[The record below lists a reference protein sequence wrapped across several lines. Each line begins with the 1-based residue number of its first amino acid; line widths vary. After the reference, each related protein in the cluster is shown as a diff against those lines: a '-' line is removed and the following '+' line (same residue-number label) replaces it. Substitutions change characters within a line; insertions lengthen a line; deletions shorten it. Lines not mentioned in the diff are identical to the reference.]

1 MAYEALY
8 RKWRPQDFSGLVGQD
23 VIRTALS
30 EAIKTDRIAHAYL
43 FSGPRGTGKTS
54 TARILAKALNCEHG
68 PTATPCNK
76 CENCLRINQGMSMDV
91 AEIDAA
97 SNRGI
102 DEMRDLRERVRL
114 APVEGLYKI
123 YIIDEVHMLTT
134 EAFNALLKTLEEP
147 PASVVFILATTE
159 PQKIPATIHSRC
171 QRYDFRRLSIDETA
185 TYLATVAEGSGI
197 RAEKAAL
204 QLIAARSDGGM
215 RDALSLLDQCS
226 LADETVTETTV
237 RNLLGLVGREGIR
250 PLAQAIG
257 TADAPSVLRAMRDL
271 MSQGREVKQVLDELT
286 AYLRAV
292 LFQLTVPDFDEVE
305 LTDSRDMLI
314 NIGQSFTPERLMA
327 VTKRLYD
334 ITGQLRWSQ
343 QPRALAEMGLIE
355 CCYPA
360 ADADAALQERVMA
373 LEKRVEQLSERVS
386 DGVPANAGMHE
397 TAPLPKTADHQ
408 AGRAPDR
415 AAEKQRSTEV
425 KPAKKTPLPDAA
437 EVRPVETPKTAGSQP
452 TASPNDLSGIWEQ
465 LLKGIEQS
473 KKRSLLA
480 CIAQGKFVSLENG
493 QARIS
498 FENAFPKERTE
509 KEDYRQVVE
518 NILQTITGQPVQLI
532 CSIGG
537 SNAAEAQAG
546 QAAQKAKAFFGG
558 KLSPMN

>member
-8 RKWRPQDFSGLVGQD
+8 RKWRPQDFAGLIGQD

-68 PTATPCNK
+68 PTETPCNK
-76 CENCLRINQGMSMDV
+76 CDNCLRINQGMSMDV

-114 APVEGLYKI
+114 APVEGLYKV

-171 QRYDFRRLSIDETA
+171 QRYDFRRLSVDETA
-185 TYLATVAEGSGI
+185 AYLATVAQGSGI
-197 RAEKAAL
+197 RAEQAAL

-226 LADETVTETTV
+226 LADETVTEETV

-257 TADAPSVLRAMRDL
+257 AADAAGVLRAMRDL
-271 MSQGREVKQVLDELT
+271 MAQGRDVKQVLDELT

-305 LTDSRDMLI
+305 LTDSRDMLME
-314 NIGQSFTPERLMA
+314 IGRSFTPERLMA

-334 ITGQLRWSQ
+334 VTGQLRWSQ
-343 QPRALAEMGLIE
+343 QPRALAEMSLIE

-360 ADADAALQERVMA
+360 ADADAALQERVAA
-373 LEKRVEQLSERVS
+373 LEKRLEQVSAQLSGGLVLPNKPIEVFAPSVELEEKRP
-386 DGVPANAGMHE
+386 PATRASKVV
-397 TAPLPKTADHQ
+397 APIESA
-408 AGRAPDR
+408 
-415 AAEKQRSTEV
+415 V
-425 KPAKKTPLPDAA
+425 KPATSTPP
-437 EVRPVETPKTAGSQP
+437 TSGI
-452 TASPNDLSGIWEQ
+452 TASEPAACTGDLNNVWEQ

-480 CIAQGKFVSLENG
+480 CIAQGKFISLQNG

-518 NILQTITGQPVQLI
+518 NILQTITGQPIQLI

-537 SNAAEAQAG
+537 AAAVEAKAG
-546 QAAQKAKAFFGG
+546 EAAQKAKAFFGG

>member
-76 CENCLRINQGMSMDV
+76 CDNCLRINQGMSMDV
-91 AEIDAA
+91 SEIDAA

-185 TYLATVAEGSGI
+185 AYLATVAEGSGI

-226 LADETVTETTV
+226 LADETVTEATV

-257 TADAPSVLRAMRDL
+257 TADAPGVLRAMWDL
-271 MSQGREVKQVLDELT
+271 MAQGRDVKQVLDELT

-305 LTDSRDMLI
+305 LTDSRDILK
-314 NIGQSFTPERLMA
+314 NIGRSFTPERLMA

-334 ITGQLRWSQ
+334 VTGQLRWSQ

-373 LEKRVEQLSERVS
+373 LEKRVEQLSERVR
-386 DGVPANAGMHE
+386 DGGVVDAAVREPA
-397 TAPLPKTADHQ
+397 LPPKVTEQAEHTPDH
-408 AGRAPDR
+408 
-415 AAEKQRSTEV
+415 AAEKQRPAEL
-425 KPAKKTPLPDAA
+425 KQAKKTPTPAA
-437 EVRPVETPKTAGSQP
+437 REAKPTEMPKTAVESQP
-452 TASPNDLSGIWEQ
+452 TVSPNDLSGVWEQ

-480 CIAQGKFVSLENG
+480 CIAQGKFLSLENG

-537 SNAAEAQAG
+537 SNAVEAQAG

>member
-76 CENCLRINQGMSMDV
+76 CDNCLRINQGMSMDV
-91 AEIDAA
+91 SEIDAA

-185 TYLATVAEGSGI
+185 AYLATVAEGSGI

-226 LADETVTETTV
+226 LADETVTEATV

-257 TADAPSVLRAMRDL
+257 TADAPGVLRAMRDL
-271 MSQGREVKQVLDELT
+271 MAQGRDVKQVLDELT

-305 LTDSRDMLI
+305 LTDSRDMLK
-314 NIGQSFTPERLMA
+314 NIGRSFTPERLMA

-334 ITGQLRWSQ
+334 VTGQLRWSQ

-373 LEKRVEQLSERVS
+373 LEKRVEQLSERVR
-386 DGVPANAGMHE
+386 DGGVADAAVHE
-397 TAPLPKTADHQ
+397 LALPPKVTEQVGHTLDH
-408 AGRAPDR
+408 
-415 AAEKQRSTEV
+415 AAEKQRPAEV
-425 KPAKKTPLPDAA
+425 KQAKKTPAPAA
-437 EVRPVETPKTAGSQP
+437 REAKPAEMPKTTVESQP
-452 TASPNDLSGIWEQ
+452 TVSPNDLSGIWEQ

-480 CIAQGKFVSLENG
+480 CIAQGKVLSLENG

-537 SNAAEAQAG
+537 SNAVEAQAG